1 MEKLPSLS
9 PLSTPLSVERG
20 AGGVRWL
27 MKGLAVMLLDTGSR
41 SIPQLPPGFSPGA
54 KLADGSHEF
63 YLNMGPQHPSTHGVL
78 KMVLRLDGETVR
90 EVVSHLGFIH
100 RAIEKM
106 GESETYV
113 QYIHLTDR
121 MDYLSSHI
129 NNLGVC
135 LAIEKGL
142 GVGVPERAEYI
153 RVMVSE
159 LQRLQS
165 HLLWWG
171 AFGLDLGAVT
181 AFLYG
186 FKEREKITGIFE
198 ELCGARLTMNYFRPG
213 GCFTDVSANF
223 IPRVKDIIESMKFSL
238 DEFNT
243 LVSRNPIIRE
253 RTQGVG
259 ILTKEKALSY
269 GCSGAVARA
278 SGVNYDVR
286 KQDPYS
292 IYPRFDFDIP
302 MGKNGDCYDRYA
314 VRMEEMRQSLR
325 ILEQAVNSFPEGQYR
340 SKEKPVIKLP
350 AGSYYEAVQTAR
362 GLGATYFVSDGG
374 VKPYRVKSRSPGFS
388 NLSALNEMAQGC
400 KIADL
405 VAILSTL
412 DLIIPDID
420 R

>member
-1 MEKLPSLS
+1 
-9 PLSTPLSVERG
+9 
-20 AGGVRWL
+20 
-27 MKGLAVMLLDTGSR
+27 MLLDSTSEPR
-41 SIPQLPPGFSPGA
+41 AQLPPGFSPGA
-54 KLADGSHEF
+54 ILPDGAQEF
-63 YLNMGPQHPSTHGVL
+63 FLNMGPQHPSTHGVL
-78 KMVLRLDGETVR
+78 KMVLRLDGETIL
-90 EVVSHLGFIH
+90 EVVPHLGFIH

-106 GESETYV
+106 GENETYV

-135 LAIEKGL
+135 LCIEKGI
-142 GVGVPERAEYI
+142 GMGVPERGEYI

-159 LQRLQS
+159 LQRIQS

-186 FKEREKITGIFE
+186 FKEREKITGLFE
-198 ELCGARLTMNYFRPG
+198 EMCGARLTMNFFRPG
-213 GCFTDVSANF
+213 GSVSDVPESF
-223 IPRVKDIIESMKFSL
+223 IPRTLEIVEAMKFNL
-238 DEFNT
+238 DEFDT
-243 LVSRNPIIRE
+243 LVTRNPIMRE

-259 ILTKEKALSY
+259 VLTRERALSY
-269 GCSGAVARA
+269 GCTGPVARA
-278 SGVNYDVR
+278 SGLNFDVR

-292 IYPRFDFDIP
+292 VYDRFEFDVP
-302 MGKNGDCYDRYA
+302 MGQNGDCFDRYL
-314 VRMEEMRQSLR
+314 VRIEEMRQSLR
-325 ILEQAVNSFPEGQYR
+325 ILEQAAKSFPGGQYR

-350 AGSYYEAVQTAR
+350 AGAHFSSVETAR
-362 GLGATYFVSDGG
+362 GMNCTWFVSDGG
-374 VKPYRVKSRSPGFS
+374 TKPYRVKTRSPGFS
-388 NLSALNEMAQGC
+388 NLAALNEMARGG
-400 KIADL
+400 KIADI